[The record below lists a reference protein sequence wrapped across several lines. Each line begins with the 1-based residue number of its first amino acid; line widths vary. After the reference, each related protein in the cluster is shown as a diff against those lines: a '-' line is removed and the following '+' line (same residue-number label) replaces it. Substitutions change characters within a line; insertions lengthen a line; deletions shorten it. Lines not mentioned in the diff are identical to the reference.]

1 MNKNEAK
8 KNGALSA
15 AQLKSADRV
24 MDEMLTLCR
33 IPSPTGYTREISDYL
48 LERLRAMGLE
58 PWERRKGGVFCELLP
73 AGTARKKAS
82 DGDNALLLSAHVDTL
97 GLMVRAIKSDGR
109 LRLTLVGGFPWNYA
123 EQENVVLQTRSGK
136 RYEGTVRLCNPA
148 VHASR
153 QVGESARDDS
163 TMELVLDEEVHNR
176 ADVEALEISAGD
188 FVFLES
194 RARLSGDGFLKSRHL
209 DDKASSAM
217 LLQLAEEAV
226 QGKIKLNRRTYILFT
241 NYEEVG
247 HGAAGGFPAG
257 IADMLAVDMG
267 VVGTDLDTDEYKLSI
282 CAKDSGGPYN
292 YEFTNRL
299 IELARAHHLDFAV
312 DIYPFYGSDTGAALR
327 SGLDIRHGLIGT
339 GVAASHGYERIH
351 RKGVANTLALLRALL
366 AEG

>member
-1 MNKNEAK
+1 MSK
-8 KNGALSA
+8 KEMKKDGALSA
-15 AQLKSADRV
+15 TQLKCADKV

-33 IPSPTGYTREISDYL
+33 IPSPTGYTREVSDYL
-48 LERLRAMGLE
+48 LERLRSMGLK
-58 PWERRKGGVFCELLP
+58 PWERRKGGVLCELLP
-73 AGTARKKAS
+73 AGTERGEAKE
-82 DGDNALLLSAHVDTL
+82 DDEALLLSAHVDTL
-97 GLMVRAIKSDGR
+97 GLMVRAIKGDGR

-123 EQENVVLQTRSGK
+123 EQENVLVQTRGGK
-136 RYEGTVRLCNPA
+136 RYEGTVRLANPA

-153 QVGESARDDS
+153 KVGESARDDS
-163 TMELVLDEEVHNR
+163 TMELVLDEEVHKR
-176 ADVEALEISAGD
+176 EDVEALGISAGD
-188 FVFLES
+188 YVFLES

-217 LLQLAEEAV
+217 LLQMAEEVAS
-226 QGKIKLNRRTYILFT
+226 GKLKLKRKTYILFT

-247 HGAAGGFPAG
+247 HGAAGGLPVG

-292 YEFTNRL
+292 YDFTNHL
-299 IELARAHHLDFAV
+299 IELARKKKLDYAV
-312 DIYPFYGSDTGAALR
+312 DIYPFYGSDTSAALH
-327 SGLDIRHGLIGT
+327 SGLDLRHALIGT

-366 AEG
+366 SEG